1 MTARSASRTVGAM
14 LKIRIA
20 MSNHSLIEAA
30 LHSKAPQMTMEVLV
44 VKTGTRRLASA
55 AHGSDGGSGSG
66 GDH

>member
-1 MTARSASRTVGAM
+1 
-14 LKIRIA
+14 

-30 LHSKAPQMTMEVLV
+30 LHSKAPQMTMV

-55 AHGSDGGSGSG
+55 AHGSDGGSGSE

>member
-1 MTARSASRTVGAM
+1 M

-30 LHSKAPQMTMEVLV
+30 LHSKAPQMTMEVPV